1 MTNQLPGFGD
11 ESSAAGSKEVY
22 VTELA
27 SPQDRWVSVTDAA
40 RIGRRQEHSI
50 RTWIQTGQLP
60 VNPNRVGVNK
70 RTRLVRLSDLAKL
83 TPILDAEA
91 AIGTDIGMLDL
102 PSIPRAFKALEADV
116 LEFKASSLHSLEET
130 NGQIQAISA
139 QLGDQGK
146 RIEEQRTL
154 HQDLLK
160 TVSEW
165 KTGLEKQIEVLSTH
179 TTKALSQL
187 ETRLDEKWMQAMTA
201 GFKAVNEN
209 LTHQALQQ
217 DAALQQAMTT
227 LREIITAGLQQQS
240 EAQAAARQQAIDAL
254 RLEMTISLE
263 NAILAQEQALS
274 TAQERLTQLQ
284 QETAEG
290 LRQSISDQARLT
302 SEQFS
307 SRDQAIAA
315 AHTEA
320 SLAHQ
325 ATISQQQSIERLQQ
339 QLEQERKAR
348 ELLAKDLQTAQQ
360 DRQRLAD
367 DLTKEQRERAA
378 LAKQVGELAKLVE
391 NLGKKK

>member
-11 ESSAAGSKEVY
+11 ESSTTGSKEVY

-27 SPQDRWVSVTDAA
+27 HDQDRWISVTDAA

-70 RTRLVRLSDLAKL
+70 RTRLVRLSDLTKL
-83 TPILDAEA
+83 TPVIDADA

-102 PSIPRAFKALEADV
+102 PAIPKAFKTLEAAV
-116 LEFKASSLHSLEET
+116 LAFKGSTLHSLEEI
-130 NGQIQAISA
+130 NQQIQGISTHVSD
-139 QLGDQGK
+139 QDQGL
-146 RIEEQRTL
+146 EGLRTS

-160 TVSEW
+160 TMGTW
-165 KTGLEKQIEVLSTH
+165 KTGLEKQIEVLSSH
-179 TTKALSQL
+179 TTKALNQL
-187 ETRLDEKWMQAMTA
+187 ETRLDEKWMQAMA
-201 GFKAVNEN
+201 SGFQAVNAN
-209 LTHQALQQ
+209 VTQQALKQ
-217 DAALQQAMTT
+217 DTALMQAMTT
-227 LREIITAGLQQQS
+227 LRELITAGLQQQS
-240 EAQAAARQQAIDAL
+240 EAQAIARERAIDAL
-254 RLEMTISLE
+254 RLEITTSQE
-263 NAILAQEQALS
+263 NATQAQEQALT
-274 TAQERLTQLQ
+274 TAQERIIQLQ

-290 LRQSISDQARLT
+290 LRHSISDQARLT

-307 SRDQAIAA
+307 TRDLAIAA
-315 AHTEA
+315 AHAEGNQA
-320 SLAHQ
+320 RQ
-325 ATISQQQSIERLQQ
+325 ATASQEQSIERLQQ
-339 QLEQERKAR
+339 QLDQERKAR